1 MCKGKCYYNISQ
13 DKNWTKE
20 CQKVYR
26 VRTFR
31 ANRHTNRSR
40 RRDFDKMTASVVQ
53 LEVGQ
58 MGNFTYVIADSK
70 SKFVAIVD
78 PSWDL
83 YKVYEILEENNWH
96 VKMIINTHNHFDHVL
111 GNDEVA
117 TYTGAPVLQHE
128 QSGLKSKHVSISDGE
143 VINLGKVMIKVLH
156 TPGHSKE
163 SICLQINDKFIL
175 TGDTLFVEGC
185 GRVDLEGGD
194 ANEMYDSLYNKVS
207 RLDETLIVYPGHNY
221 GSSTWSTIA
230 REKKNNPALRLHSRQ
245 EFIEY
250 ITS

>member
-1 MCKGKCYYNISQ
+1 
-13 DKNWTKE
+13 
-20 CQKVYR
+20 
-26 VRTFR
+26 
-31 ANRHTNRSR
+31 
-40 RRDFDKMTASVVQ
+40 MTASVVQ

-58 MGNFTYVIADSK
+58 MANFTYVIADSK

-83 YKVYEILEENNWH
+83 YKIYEILQVNNWH

-111 GNDEVA
+111 GNDELA
-117 TYTGAPVLQHE
+117 TYTGAPVVQHE
-128 QSGLKSKHVSISDGE
+128 QSSLKSKHVSVADGE
-143 VINLGKVMIKVLH
+143 VINLGKVMIKVVH

-163 SICLQINDKFIL
+163 SICLQIDDKFIL

-194 ANEMYDSLYNKVS
+194 ANEMYESLYNKVS
-207 RLDETLIVYPGHNY
+207 RLGETLVVYPGHNY

-230 REKKNNPALRLHSRQ
+230 KEKKNNPALRLHSRQ

>member
-1 MCKGKCYYNISQ
+1 
-13 DKNWTKE
+13 
-20 CQKVYR
+20 
-26 VRTFR
+26 
-31 ANRHTNRSR
+31 
-40 RRDFDKMTASVVQ
+40 MTASVVQ

-58 MGNFTYVIADSK
+58 MANFTYVIADSK

-83 YKVYEILEENNWH
+83 YKIYEILEENNWH

-117 TYTGAPVLQHE
+117 TYTGAPILQHE
-128 QSGLKSKHVSISDGE
+128 QSGLKSKHVSVSDGE

-230 REKKNNPALRLHSRQ
+230 REKRNNPALRLHSRQ

-250 ITS
+250 VTS

>member
-1 MCKGKCYYNISQ
+1 
-13 DKNWTKE
+13 
-20 CQKVYR
+20 
-26 VRTFR
+26 
-31 ANRHTNRSR
+31 
-40 RRDFDKMTASVVQ
+40 MTASVVQ

-58 MGNFTYVIADSK
+58 MANFTYIIADGK

-83 YKVYEILEENNWH
+83 YKIYEILERNKWH
-96 VKMIINTHNHFDHVL
+96 VEMIINTHNHFDHVL

-117 TYTGAPVLQHE
+117 SITGAPILQHE
-128 QSGLKSKHVSISDGE
+128 RSSLKSKHVSVSDGE
-143 VINLGKVMIKVLH
+143 VINLGRVMIKVLH

-163 SICLQINDKFIL
+163 SICLQIDDKFIL

-185 GRVDLEGGD
+185 GRVDLAGGD

-207 RLDETLIVYPGHNY
+207 HLDEKLIVYPGHNY

-230 REKKNNPALRLHSRQ
+230 REKKNNPALKLHSRM

-250 ITS
+250 MTS

>member
-1 MCKGKCYYNISQ
+1 
-13 DKNWTKE
+13 
-20 CQKVYR
+20 
-26 VRTFR
+26 
-31 ANRHTNRSR
+31 
-40 RRDFDKMTASVVQ
+40 MTASVVQ

-58 MGNFTYVIADSK
+58 MANFAYVIADSK
-70 SKFVAIVD
+70 SKFVAVVD

-83 YKVYEILEENNWH
+83 YKIYEILEKNNWH

-111 GNDEVA
+111 GNDELA
-117 TYTGAPVLQHE
+117 TYTGAPILQHE
-128 QSGLKSKHVSISDGE
+128 QSGLKSKHVSVADGE

-163 SICLQINDKFIL
+163 SICLQIDDKFIL

-207 RLDETLIVYPGHNY
+207 RLGETLVVYPGHNY

-230 REKKNNPALRLHSRQ
+230 KEKKNNPALRLHSRQ